1 MHEKKVRKV
10 VILALAGMLIGSLLF
25 IFGASIQE
33 TTGPMIVNYIIAL
46 LLYISSFLAVYN
58 NHKVDK
64 EALYKYL
71 MCIDIGLIILVSFVA
86 ISNIL

>member
-46 LLYISSFLAVYN
+46 LLYISLFSCL
-58 NHKVDK
+58 
-64 EALYKYL
+64 
-71 MCIDIGLIILVSFVA
+71 
-86 ISNIL
+86 